1 MRAALGRDIEVNDHF
16 SPDPTDLLNLSSE
29 QLSAW
34 ASSTVQGTKTE
45 GLAEGGG
52 EVCALGRLNFT
63 HRPHPRSRVHIPPQ
77 S

>member
-1 MRAALGRDIEVNDHF
+1 VRATLGRDIEINDHF
-16 SPDPTDLLNLSSE
+16 SPGPTDLLNLSSE

-34 ASSTVQGTKTE
+34 ASSTVQGTETE

-63 HRPHPRSRVHIPPQ
+63 HK
-77 S
+77 